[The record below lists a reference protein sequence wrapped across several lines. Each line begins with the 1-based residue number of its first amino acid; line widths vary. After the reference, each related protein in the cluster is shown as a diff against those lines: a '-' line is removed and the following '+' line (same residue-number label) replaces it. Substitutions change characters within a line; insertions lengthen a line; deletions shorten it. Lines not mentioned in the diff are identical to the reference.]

1 MQPPKYSIHRITT
14 PFLTDFCRLISS
26 GVLLVLVRGC
36 LFPLLRLHR
45 GFQPLT
51 ELING
56 FFFSRFLMNFRKLN
70 RLSADIRLL
79 FRRFFPVLPADP
91 GLNLLFRWHPD
102 GFFRLR
108 TADCAEM
115 PVLAGQAVVL
125 RLLRVIIQKRILF
138 SFSVFRVLVLTEC
151 FLSGKN
157 LGNDLDLVIVF
168 VILKLQV
175 FASRVIRKIEKQLEP
190 GRQPEREPLLPPA

>member
-1 MQPPKYSIHRITT
+1 
-14 PFLTDFCRLISS
+14 
-26 GVLLVLVRGC
+26 
-36 LFPLLRLHR
+36 
-45 GFQPLT
+45 
-51 ELING
+51 
-56 FFFSRFLMNFRKLN
+56 
-70 RLSADIRLL
+70 
-79 FRRFFPVLPADP
+79 
-91 GLNLLFRWHPD
+91 
-102 GFFRLR
+102 
-108 TADCAEM
+108 M

-175 FASRVIRKIEKQLEP
+175 FASRVIRKIEKQLENQADSQRENRSCHQHDNVGFCTQNKGSGDIQKQVENGPDGNGRLP
-190 GRQPEREPLLPPA
+190 GVNRNQTPDNHDRQHHDNKGNQLHNDFLREQLLRHCLQNIQQV